1 MRKFIIP
8 YYSKIIIPFTLI
20 LSSVGINLYAQTDTY
35 TQILSEF
42 DNNTSASAANRFFK
56 QLDTDEITD
65 SLIIFTENTPAD
77 SMQSQV
83 WYWASVSMYEMQ
95 QYKLAEKYGLK
106 SLPLLHDNE
115 TKADCLNLLGCIY
128 VRLGDFNQAA
138 SYAKQCLDID
148 MQSGDDDRISSSL
161 NTLAGIYMA
170 AYQHKE
176 AEGYII
182 KAIEHAD
189 KAQNPARKAI
199 LLGMASEIYHA
210 LGNDTLSLQYADQSY
225 ELEKNIGNE
234 HRSAIRLSQKASALI
249 GMHRYSEAEQTLE
262 TVIPI
267 FRKYGDKHS
276 LAIAC
281 NKMGMSLLCQEREK
295 EAIVYYREAAEILVE
310 AGDLMNE
317 MHSRRGLY
325 ESLWKI
331 NPDSAKIE
339 LDRFDLLKD
348 SLYTNATAENLAR
361 YNAEFENDQL
371 MQEIQEKQMT
381 YKRNII
387 IAAIIA
393 AFVLIVILIAVNRS
407 HKQQQRR
414 TEELMHEIELLKKML
429 AVESSPTEE
438 TETETKSDDSTD
450 DSGQQFLLKLIKI
463 VNESLPTGEYSVENI
478 ASKMNMSEQTFR
490 RRLQSA
496 TGETPKAYISA
507 IQMEKA
513 SKLLL
518 TNPDLPIIEVA
529 CQCGFNDASSF
540 SHTFKRT
547 YGISPSQYRETHASI
562 S

>member
-1 MRKFIIP
+1 MYNK
-8 YYSKIIIPFTLI
+8 I
-20 LSSVGINLYAQTDTY
+20 LSYIRITLLSITIICTALNSFAQATN
-35 TQILSEF
+35 IESLLGKF
-42 DNNTSASAANRFFK
+42 DSNTNVNTANEIFSL
-56 QLDTDEITD
+56 LDKEGITD
-65 SLIIFTENTPAD
+65 SLIQFGKESSENEIRLH
-77 SMQSQV
+77 V
-83 WYWASVSMYEMQ
+83 NYWSAVYLYEVQ
-95 QYKLAEKYGLK
+95 NYKLAEKHGLEA
-106 SLPLLHDNE
+106 LPLYSADQNDE
-115 TKADCLNLLGCIY
+115 KADCLNLLGCIY

-148 MQSGDDDRISSSL
+148 MKSGDDDRISSSL

-170 AYQHKE
+170 AYQPQE
-176 AEGYII
+176 AESYII

-210 LGNDTLSLQYADQSY
+210 LGDDDKSLNYAEEAYQ
-225 ELEKNIGNE
+225 LEKQLGRE
-234 HRSAIRLSQKASALI
+234 YQMTVRQSQKASALI
-249 GMHRYSEAEQTLE
+249 GLHRYEEAENELKDVIALLE
-262 TVIPI
+262 KTNDV
-267 FRKYGDKHS
+267 HS
-276 LAIAC
+276 LAIAY
-281 NKMGMSLLCQEREK
+281 NKMGMSLLCQNREQ
-295 EAIVYYREAAEILVE
+295 EAVKYYRDAAQIFVDM
-310 AGDLMNE
+310 GDLMNE

-325 ESLWKI
+325 ESLWAI

-371 MQEIQEKQMT
+371 MQEIQEKQMA

-414 TEELMHEIELLKKML
+414 TEELTHEIELLKKML
-429 AVESSPTEE
+429 VAENSETEPKSEENLTITEE
-438 TETETKSDDSTD
+438 SDSNK
-450 DSGQQFLLKLIKI
+450 QFLMKLISA
-463 VNESLPTGEYSVENI
+463 VNEGLPSGEFGVEVI
-478 ASKMNMSEQTFR
+478 ASKLNMSEQTFR

-513 SKLLL
+513 SNLLL
-518 TNPDLPIIEVA
+518 SNPNLPIIEVA

-547 YGISPSQYRETHASI
+547 YGISPSQYREVHA
-562 S
+562 

>member
-1 MRKFIIP
+1 MCFSI
-8 YYSKIIIPFTLI
+8 SLH
-20 LSSVGINLYAQTDTY
+20 AQSDTY
-35 TQILSEF
+35 DKLLSDF
-42 DNNTSASAANRFFK
+42 DNSTSVSAANRFFK
-56 QLDTDEITD
+56 QLDADEITD
-65 SLIIFTENTPAD
+65 SLIIFNENTPVD
-77 SMQSQV
+77 SVQGQV
-83 WYWASVSMYEMQ
+83 WYWASVCMYEMQ
-95 QYKLAEKYGLK
+95 QYKSAEKYGLK
-106 SLPLLHDNE
+106 SLPLLHDDE
-115 TKADCLNLLGCIY
+115 TKADCLNLIGCIY
-128 VRLGDFNQAA
+128 VRLGDFDQAA
-138 SYAKQCLDID
+138 AYTKQCLDID
-148 MQSGDDDRISSSL
+148 MRSGDDDRISSSL

-170 AYQHKE
+170 AYQPKE
-176 AEGYII
+176 AEVYII

-210 LGNDTLSLQYADQSY
+210 LGNDTISLQYADQSY
-225 ELEKNIGNE
+225 ELEKVIGNE

-249 GMHRYSEAEQTLE
+249 GLHRYSEAEQTLE
-262 TVIPI
+262 TVIPTL
-267 FRKYGDKHS
+267 RQCGDKHS

-295 EAIVYYREAAEILVE
+295 EAIAYYREAADILVE
-310 AGDLMNE
+310 TGDLMNE

-371 MQEIQEKQMT
+371 QQEISRRQRQHIS
-381 YKRNII
+381 NII
-387 IAAIIA
+387 IIFAIAIIVCLSA
-393 AFVLIVILIAVNRS
+393 LIAVRKNQKR
-407 HKQQQRR
+407 QQRR
-414 TEELMHEIELLKKML
+414 TEELTHEIELLKKML
-429 AVESSPTEE
+429 NAENREAEPSDEEESPD
-438 TETETKSDDSTD
+438 SDESDSNK
-450 DSGQQFLLKLIKI
+450 QFLMNLIKA
-463 VNESLPTGEYSVENI
+463 VNEGLPTGEFGVEAI
-478 ASKMNMSEQTFR
+478 ASKLNMSEQTFR

-513 SKLLL
+513 SNLLL
-518 TNPDLPIIEVA
+518 NNPDLPIIEVA
-529 CQCGFNDASSF
+529 EQCGFNDASSF

-547 YGISPSQYRETHASI
+547 YGISPSQFRETHTSI

>member
-1 MRKFIIP
+1 M
-8 YYSKIIIPFTLI
+8 LI
-20 LSSVGINLYAQTDTY
+20 LCSVSINLYAQTDTY

-77 SMQSQV
+77 SIQSQV

-310 AGDLMNE
+310 TGDLMNE

-547 YGISPSQYRETHASI
+547 YGISPSQYRETHAST

>member
-1 MRKFIIP
+1 MLMCF
-8 YYSKIIIPFTLI
+8 
-20 LSSVGINLYAQTDTY
+20 GISLHAQSDTY
-35 TQILSEF
+35 DKLLSDF
-42 DNNTSASAANRFFK
+42 DNSTNVSAANRFFK
-56 QLDTDEITD
+56 QLDADEITD
-65 SLIIFTENTPAD
+65 SLIIFNENTPVD
-77 SMQSQV
+77 SVQGQV
-83 WYWASVSMYEMQ
+83 WYWASVCMYEMQ
-95 QYKLAEKYGLK
+95 QYKSAEKYGLK
-106 SLPLLHDNE
+106 SLPLLHDDE
-115 TKADCLNLLGCIY
+115 TKADCLNLIGCIY
-128 VRLGDFNQAA
+128 VRLGDFDQAA
-138 SYAKQCLDID
+138 AYTKQCLDID

-170 AYQHKE
+170 AYQPKE
-176 AEGYII
+176 AEVYII

-210 LGNDTLSLQYADQSY
+210 LGNDTISLQYADQSY
-225 ELEKNIGNE
+225 ELEKVIGDE

-249 GMHRYSEAEQTLE
+249 GLHRYSEAEQTLE
-262 TVIPI
+262 TVIPTL
-267 FRKYGDKHS
+267 RQCGDKHS

-295 EAIVYYREAAEILVE
+295 EAIAYYREAADILVE
-310 AGDLMNE
+310 TGDLMNE

-371 MQEIQEKQMT
+371 QQEISRRQRQHIS
-381 YKRNII
+381 NII
-387 IAAIIA
+387 IIFAIAIIVCLSA
-393 AFVLIVILIAVNRS
+393 LIAVRKNQKR
-407 HKQQQRR
+407 QQRR
-414 TEELMHEIELLKKML
+414 TEELTHEIELLKKML
-429 AVESSPTEE
+429 NAENREAEPSDEEESPE
-438 TETETKSDDSTD
+438 SDESDSNK
-450 DSGQQFLLKLIKI
+450 QFLMNLIKA
-463 VNESLPTGEYSVENI
+463 VNEGLPTGEFGVEAI
-478 ASKMNMSEQTFR
+478 ASKLNMSEQTFR

-513 SKLLL
+513 SNLLL
-518 TNPDLPIIEVA
+518 NNPDLPIIEVA
-529 CQCGFNDASSF
+529 EQCGFNDASSF

-547 YGISPSQYRETHASI
+547 YGISPSQYRETHA
-562 S
+562 

>member
-1 MRKFIIP
+1 MHKSILP
-8 YYSKIIIPFTLI
+8 YSITKLLTCMLMLMCF
-20 LSSVGINLYAQTDTY
+20 GISLHAQSDTY
-35 TQILSEF
+35 DKLLSDF
-42 DNNTSASAANRFFK
+42 DNSTSVSAANRFFK
-56 QLDTDEITD
+56 QLDADEITD
-65 SLIIFTENTPAD
+65 SLIIFNENTQVD
-77 SMQSQV
+77 SVQGQV
-83 WYWASVSMYEMQ
+83 WYWASVCMYEMQ
-95 QYKLAEKYGLK
+95 QYKSAEKYGLK
-106 SLPLLHDNE
+106 SLPLLHDDE
-115 TKADCLNLLGCIY
+115 TKADCLNLIGCIY
-128 VRLGDFNQAA
+128 VRLGDFDQAA
-138 SYAKQCLDID
+138 AYTKQCLDID

-170 AYQHKE
+170 AYQPKE
-176 AEGYII
+176 AEVYII

-210 LGNDTLSLQYADQSY
+210 LGNDTISLQYADQSY
-225 ELEKNIGNE
+225 ELEKVIGNE

-249 GMHRYSEAEQTLE
+249 GLHRYSEAEQTLE
-262 TVIPI
+262 TVIPTL
-267 FRKYGDKHS
+267 RQCGDKHS

-295 EAIVYYREAAEILVE
+295 EAIAYYREAADILVE
-310 AGDLMNE
+310 TGDLMNE

-371 MQEIQEKQMT
+371 QQEISRRQRQHIS
-381 YKRNII
+381 NII
-387 IAAIIA
+387 IIFAIAIIVCLSA
-393 AFVLIVILIAVNRS
+393 LIAVRKNQKR
-407 HKQQQRR
+407 QQRR
-414 TEELMHEIELLKKML
+414 TEELTHEIELLKKML
-429 AVESSPTEE
+429 NAENREAEPSDEEESPE
-438 TETETKSDDSTD
+438 SDESDSNK
-450 DSGQQFLLKLIKI
+450 QFLMNLIKA
-463 VNESLPTGEYSVENI
+463 VNEGLPTGEFGVEAI
-478 ASKMNMSEQTFR
+478 ASKLNMSEQTFR

-513 SKLLL
+513 SNLLL
-518 TNPDLPIIEVA
+518 NNPDLPIIEVA
-529 CQCGFNDASSF
+529 EQCGFNDASSF

-547 YGISPSQYRETHASI
+547 YGISPSQFRETHA
-562 S
+562 

>member
-1 MRKFIIP
+1 MHKSILP
-8 YYSKIIIPFTLI
+8 YSITKLLTCMLM
-20 LSSVGINLYAQTDTY
+20 LMCSGISLYAQSDTY
-35 TQILSEF
+35 DKLLSDF
-42 DNNTSASAANRFFK
+42 DNSTSVSAANRFFK
-56 QLDTDEITD
+56 QLDADEITD
-65 SLIIFTENTPAD
+65 SLIIFNENTPVD
-77 SMQSQV
+77 SVQGQV
-83 WYWASVSMYEMQ
+83 WYWASVCMYEMQ
-95 QYKLAEKYGLK
+95 QYKSAEKYGLK
-106 SLPLLHDNE
+106 SLPLLHDDE
-115 TKADCLNLLGCIY
+115 TKADCLNLIGCIY
-128 VRLGDFNQAA
+128 VRLGDFDQAA
-138 SYAKQCLDID
+138 AYTKQCLDID

-170 AYQHKE
+170 AYQPKE
-176 AEGYII
+176 AEVYII

-210 LGNDTLSLQYADQSY
+210 LGNDTISLQYADQSY
-225 ELEKNIGNE
+225 ELEKVIGNE

-249 GMHRYSEAEQTLE
+249 GLHRYNEAEQTLE
-262 TVIPI
+262 TVIPTL
-267 FRKYGDKHS
+267 RQCGDKHS

-295 EAIVYYREAAEILVE
+295 EAIAYYREAADILVE
-310 AGDLMNE
+310 TGDLMNE

-371 MQEIQEKQMT
+371 QQEISRRQRQHIS
-381 YKRNII
+381 NII
-387 IAAIIA
+387 IIFAIAIIVCLSA
-393 AFVLIVILIAVNRS
+393 LIAVRKNQKR
-407 HKQQQRR
+407 QQRR
-414 TEELMHEIELLKKML
+414 TEELTHEIELLKKML
-429 AVESSPTEE
+429 NAENREAEPSDEEESPD
-438 TETETKSDDSTD
+438 SDESDSNK
-450 DSGQQFLLKLIKI
+450 QFLMNLIKA
-463 VNESLPTGEYSVENI
+463 VNEGLPTGEFGVEAI
-478 ASKMNMSEQTFR
+478 ASKLNMSEQTFR

-513 SKLLL
+513 SNLLL
-518 TNPDLPIIEVA
+518 NNPDLPIIEVA
-529 CQCGFNDASSF
+529 EQCGFNDASSF

-547 YGISPSQYRETHASI
+547 YGISPSQYRETHA
-562 S
+562 

>member
-1 MRKFIIP
+1 MHKSILP
-8 YYSKIIIPFTLI
+8 YSITKLLTCMLMLMCF
-20 LSSVGINLYAQTDTY
+20 GISLHAQSDTY
-35 TQILSEF
+35 DKLLSDF
-42 DNNTSASAANRFFK
+42 DNSTNVSAANRFFK
-56 QLDTDEITD
+56 QLDADEITD
-65 SLIIFTENTPAD
+65 SLIIFNENTPVD
-77 SMQSQV
+77 SVQGQV
-83 WYWASVSMYEMQ
+83 WYWASVCMYEMQ
-95 QYKLAEKYGLK
+95 QYKSAEKYGLK
-106 SLPLLHDNE
+106 SLPLLHDDE
-115 TKADCLNLLGCIY
+115 TKADCLNLIGCIY
-128 VRLGDFNQAA
+128 VRLGDFDQAA
-138 SYAKQCLDID
+138 AYTKQCLDID

-170 AYQHKE
+170 AYQPKE
-176 AEGYII
+176 AEVYII

-210 LGNDTLSLQYADQSY
+210 LGNDTISLQYADQSY
-225 ELEKNIGNE
+225 ELEKVIGDE

-249 GMHRYSEAEQTLE
+249 GLHRYSEAEQTLE
-262 TVIPI
+262 TVIPTL
-267 FRKYGDKHS
+267 RQCGDKHS

-295 EAIVYYREAAEILVE
+295 EAIAYYREAADILVE
-310 AGDLMNE
+310 TGDLMNE

-371 MQEIQEKQMT
+371 QQEISRRQRQHIS
-381 YKRNII
+381 NII
-387 IAAIIA
+387 IIFAIAIIVCLSA
-393 AFVLIVILIAVNRS
+393 LIAVRKNQKR
-407 HKQQQRR
+407 QQRR
-414 TEELMHEIELLKKML
+414 TEELTHEIELLKKML
-429 AVESSPTEE
+429 NAENREAEPSDEEESPE
-438 TETETKSDDSTD
+438 SDESDSNK
-450 DSGQQFLLKLIKI
+450 QFLMNLIKA
-463 VNESLPTGEYSVENI
+463 VNEGLPTGEFGVEAI
-478 ASKMNMSEQTFR
+478 ASKLNMSEQTFR

-513 SKLLL
+513 SNLLL
-518 TNPDLPIIEVA
+518 NNPDLPIIEVA
-529 CQCGFNDASSF
+529 EQCGFNDASSF

-547 YGISPSQYRETHASI
+547 YGISPSQYRETHA
-562 S
+562 